1 MKKKTDILKE
11 VIDKMFEISGHPL
24 KYEDVAGRE
33 DNWFQQYTMTEAQ
46 NKEWREWGTDFIKKK
61 CRYKKELASREMA
74 MIDLYIGL
82 KVIQEMKTMKYKLIR
97 ERDKL
102 IKESNIITW
111 VEWNDDSTFK
121 QTHDEPAIGRSLL
134 LDGNILNFTWCTTT
148 IKEIV
153 EMSENYI
160 KFETKNSTYE
170 LFINK

>member
-1 MKKKTDILKE
+1 
-11 VIDKMFEISGHPL
+11 
-24 KYEDVAGRE
+24 
-33 DNWFQQYTMTEAQ
+33 
-46 NKEWREWGTDFIKKK
+46 
-61 CRYKKELASREMA
+61 
-74 MIDLYIGL
+74 
-82 KVIQEMKTMKYKLIR
+82 MKYKLIR

-102 IKESNIITW
+102 TKESNIITW

-160 KFETKNSTYE
+160 KFETKNSMYE
-170 LFINK
+170 LFISK